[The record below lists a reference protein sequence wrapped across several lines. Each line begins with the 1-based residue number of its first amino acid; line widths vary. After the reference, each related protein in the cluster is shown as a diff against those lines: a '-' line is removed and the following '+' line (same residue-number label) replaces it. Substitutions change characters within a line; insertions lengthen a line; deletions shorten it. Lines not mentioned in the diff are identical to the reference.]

1 MPSPTNTSIASPT
14 SAVVTIIEENT
25 GTLASELIDVFFLC
39 MIVDCDGRYHR
50 YYAVYRSEQCTLREI

>member
-1 MPSPTNTSIASPT
+1 MPSPTNTSITSPT